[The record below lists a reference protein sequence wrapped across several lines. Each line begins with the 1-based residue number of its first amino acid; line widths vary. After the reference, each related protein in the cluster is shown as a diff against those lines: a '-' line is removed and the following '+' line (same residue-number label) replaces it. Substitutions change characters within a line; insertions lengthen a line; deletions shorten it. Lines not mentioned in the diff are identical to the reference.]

1 MSTPNQINIEIPD
14 AVITSVKQ
22 KLMDCKEELA
32 PYVETLS
39 LKERQTLF
47 KMGDKTVAT
56 VQKVESYLNSNPEFA
71 PAYMD
76 QREFRNDVAVVNQL
90 EEIEDLATQIATSIS
105 DTSMLAG
112 SEALYGA
119 MLYYGQVREANSK
132 NVLAARPIYEDL
144 QPRFSKKRRK
154 GLGN

>member
-1 MSTPNQINIEIPD
+1 
-14 AVITSVKQ
+14 
-22 KLMDCKEELA
+22 MDCKEELA

-119 MLYYGQVREANSK
+119 MLYYGQVKKLILKMSWPH
-132 NVLAARPIYEDL
+132 VLFMRTCN
-144 QPRFSKKRRK
+144 QGF
-154 GLGN
+154 